1 MFTGIP
7 LFHFTVDST
16 KLIASISDTFYYHII
31 PNKVE
36 SLYYKL
42 TAVDNQ
48 GNESNPS
55 EQVAVVL
62 VSVKNEWVPVNN
74 YILYQNYPNP
84 FNPSTKIGYK
94 LKERGYV
101 KLYVYDIKGELV
113 SVLVN
118 EVQEAGYYEVDF
130 SVGQE
135 SIPVLSSGV
144 YIYQIYVSND
154 NRIPVFSDTKK
165 MLLVK

>member
-1 MFTGIP
+1 
-7 LFHFTVDST
+7 
-16 KLIASISDTFYYHII
+16 
-31 PNKVE
+31 
-36 SLYYKL
+36 
-42 TAVDNQ
+42 VDNQ
-48 GNESNPS
+48 ETNQIHQNK
-55 EQVAVVL
+55 VAVVL

-118 EVQEAGYYEVDF
+118 EVQEAGYYEVLFDAD
-130 SVGQE
+130 SRG
-135 SIPVLSSGV
+135 IPCGSQKSGIRSLHLSD
-144 YIYQIYVSND
+144 ICKQ
-154 NRIPVFSDTKK
+154 
-165 MLLVK
+165 